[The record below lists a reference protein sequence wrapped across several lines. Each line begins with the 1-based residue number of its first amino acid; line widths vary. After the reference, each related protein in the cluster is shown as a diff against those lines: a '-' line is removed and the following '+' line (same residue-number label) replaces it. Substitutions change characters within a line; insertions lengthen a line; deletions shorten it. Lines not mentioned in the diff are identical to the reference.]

1 MPRNADAKI
10 KIYRHVLR
18 PLMKSISENSRLDID
33 VIATI
38 ITAIGEA
45 IPADTAASP
54 RIKPPTMLKELP
66 IFDGTR
72 ISPSLNISKMVTRII
87 ISTTIENG
95 SILTW
100 LDKDIRSC
108 NGMMSLLNEVTA
120 MYIAG
125 V

>member
-95 SILTW
+95 SILT
-100 LDKDIRSC
+100 
-108 NGMMSLLNEVTA
+108 
-120 MYIAG
+120 
-125 V
+125 